1 MFSFRVLVFG
11 LWELAYFLQM
21 IIPNSQS
28 TSLTTILKRSVVDLP
43 TPSSLSYFWNFG
55 SCLGLILS
63 CQILSGFFLVLHYSA
78 DVRLAFDSLS
88 HILRDV
94 SHGWLLRS
102 VHANGA
108 SFFFICIYI
117 HIGRGIYF
125 GGYLSTL
132 TWVVGLLILLM
143 LIAISFLGYILPW
156 GQISF

>member
-1 MFSFRVLVFG
+1 MTKSNRL
-11 LWELAYFLQM
+11 
-21 IIPNSQS
+21 PSP
-28 TSLTTILKRSVVDLP
+28 LTTILKRSVVDLP

-55 SCLGLILS
+55 SCLGLIFV

-108 SFFFICIYI
+108 SFFFICTYI

-125 GGYLSTL
+125 GGYLNIPV
-132 TWVVGLLILLM
+132 WVLGLLILLL